1 MGLMDK
7 LRGEVVDIIEWL
19 EDSRTL
25 LAWRFPRYQNEI
37 KHGAQLI
44 VREGQQAI
52 FVHNGQMADTFGPG
66 QYSLTTENLPL
77 LSTLQG
83 WKFGFNSP
91 FRSEVYFIN
100 TRPVTD
106 LRWGTANPVT
116 VRDPDFKMVQV
127 RANGLCVV
135 RVADPPVF
143 MRQVIGTDSSVDV
156 EEISEL
162 LRRVITL
169 AFSDMI
175 LETGLGVIDLQGRQV
190 ELSEKLRD
198 FVATRVDDE
207 FGLAIDSITMNV
219 SLPDEITQAMTRGVA
234 RGVEESGWVNQ
245 LGDMQRYQQAKQAD
259 AMVAA
264 ANNPGGGGTMGDLMG
279 AGMGMA
285 MAGQMMNQMNQGQA
299 GQASAPP
306 PLPGAAQAFHVEL
319 NGAAAG
325 PYNPGQLQA
334 AVQAGQITPT
344 TLVWAT
350 GMAGWTPAGQV
361 PALASL
367 FSAPPPLPS
376 HVPPAPGS
384 GAPAAPADPA
394 GQGPAAQGPTQ

>member
-7 LRGEVVDIIEWL
+7 LRGELVDIIEWL

-66 QYSLTTENLPL
+66 HYTLTTENLPL
-77 LSTLQG
+77 LSTIQG
-83 WKFGFNSP
+83 WKHGFNSP

-135 RVADPPVF
+135 RVADAPVF

-156 EEISEL
+156 EEIAEL

-175 LETGLGVIDLQGRQV
+175 LETKLGVIDLQGRQV

-198 FVATRVDDE
+198 FVAERVDDE
-207 FGLAIDSITMNV
+207 FGLGIDSITMNV

-234 RGVEESGWVNQ
+234 RGVEEAGWVDQ
-245 LGDMQRYQQAKQAD
+245 LGDMQKYQQAKQAE
-259 AMVAA
+259 AMVSA

-279 AGMGMA
+279 AGLGMA
-285 MAGQMMNQMNQGQA
+285 MAGQMMNQMNQQQGA
-299 GQASAPP
+299 GTNAPP

-319 NGAAAG
+319 NGASAG
-325 PYNPGQLQA
+325 PYNAGQLQA
-334 AVQAGQITPT
+334 AVQSGQITPT

-361 PALASL
+361 PALQPL
-367 FSAPPPLPS
+367 FAAPPPLPTQPS
-376 HVPPAPGS
+376 ATPAQPPASPS
-384 GAPAAPADPA
+384 DS
-394 GQGPAAQGPTQ
+394 AQ

>member
-7 LRGEVVDIIEWL
+7 LRGELVDIIEWL

-52 FVHNGQMADTFGPG
+52 FVHQGQMADTFGPG
-66 QYSLTTENLPL
+66 MYSLTTNNLPI
-77 LSTLQG
+77 LSSLQG
-83 WKFGFNSP
+83 WKYGFNSP

-143 MRQVIGTDSSVDV
+143 MRQVIGTDSAVDV
-156 EEISEL
+156 EEIAEL

-175 LETGLGVIDLQGRQV
+175 LQTGLGVIDLQGRQV
-190 ELSEKLRD
+190 ELSDKLRD
-198 FVATRVDDE
+198 FVAERVDDE

-219 SLPDEITQAMTRGVA
+219 SLPEEITQAMTRGVA
-234 RGVEESGWVNQ
+234 RGVEESGWINQ
-245 LGDMQRYQQAKQAD
+245 LDDMGKYQQARQAE
-259 AMVAA
+259 AMVEAA
-264 ANNPGGGGTMGDLMG
+264 KNPSGGGAMGEVMS
-279 AGMGMA
+279 AGMGMV
-285 MAGQMMNQMNQGQA
+285 MAGQMMNQMNQPGQQA
-299 GQASAPP
+299 GPP
-306 PLPGAAQAFHVEL
+306 ALPSGQAFHVEL

-334 AVQAGQITPT
+334 AVQAGQIKPT
-344 TLVWAT
+344 TLVWAA
-350 GMAGWTPAGQV
+350 GMAGWMPAAQV
-361 PALASL
+361 PALQPL
-367 FSAPPPLPS
+367 FSAPPPLP
-376 HVPPAPGS
+376 PQQQPAPQQS
-384 GAPAAPADPA
+384 APEP
-394 GQGPAAQGPTQ
+394 Q

>member
-1 MGLMDK
+1 MDK

-175 LETGLGVIDLQGRQV
+175 LETGLGAIDLQGRQV

-259 AMVAA
+259 AMTAA

-350 GMAGWTPAGQV
+350 GMTGWTPAGQV

-367 FSAPPPLPS
+367 FAAPPPLPP
-376 HVPPAPGS
+376 HAPS
-384 GAPAAPADPA
+384 APTSQGAPAAPPGPA
-394 GQGPAAQGPTQ
+394 GQGPVAQGPTQ